1 MPNFVQDLRY
11 GLRTLARAPGF
22 TLMSVAV
29 LALGIGVNATVFSLA
44 NAVFL
49 RRLPVSNP
57 GEIVRVYANR
67 YSNVGYRKYVELRDR
82 NSTLVGSRHFRDRRS
97 GCASIP
103 RSNMRSAKS

>member
-29 LALGIGVNATVFSLA
+29 LALGIGLNATVFSLA

-49 RRLPVSNP
+49 RP
-57 GEIVRVYANR
+57 
-67 YSNVGYRKYVELRDR
+67 
-82 NSTLVGSRHFRDRRS
+82 
-97 GCASIP
+97 
-103 RSNMRSAKS
+103 